1 MRAIVIYG
9 ILKIVG
15 GLKMYYGIDKNKL
28 NLSGAIKIIEEVQ
41 ELQKSLYD
49 EGYELDFDQ
58 VLKIYELD
66 QIKGYLED
74 LIPVE

>member
-1 MRAIVIYG
+1 
-9 ILKIVG
+9 
-15 GLKMYYGIDKNKL
+15 MYYGIDKNKL

-41 ELQKSLYD
+41 ELQKLLYD